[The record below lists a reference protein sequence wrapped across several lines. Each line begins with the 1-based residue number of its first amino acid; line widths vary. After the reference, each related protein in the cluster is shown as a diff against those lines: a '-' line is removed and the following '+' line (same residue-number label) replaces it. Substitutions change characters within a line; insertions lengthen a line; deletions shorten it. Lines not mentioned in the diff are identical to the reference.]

1 MKIGIFGG
9 SFNPPHNGHVNSLT
23 TVQKKM
29 GFDLIYI
36 IPNSQNPLKTPVEG
50 PNADHR
56 LEMARLAFSTYGE
69 AFKVSDIELK
79 RGGKSYT
86 VDTVKELLKQYKSN
100 ELYLIIGADN
110 FETFSE
116 WKDYKKL
123 LELVNVV
130 VTTRPG
136 YQIPESEDEW
146 PDYLTPLVAES
157 DFGTLELSTG
167 RSVEFI
173 TLDDLD
179 ISSSELRKK
188 LRVGRP
194 AEKFLPLSVESYIK
208 QHGLYKTGSS
218 KVANFKDFTDFCAQ
232 ALFDKKAI
240 AVKAFDIQSVSSS
253 SDYTLIASGTSTRHA
268 SSMAENLVR
277 AVKDEFN
284 VYPLS
289 IEGVDEGRW
298 VVVDYGALIIHLFY
312 DFVRQEYRLEDLW
325 KNGAELKLTD
335 KTAAVAAAAK

>member
-1 MKIGIFGG
+1 MKVGIFGG

-29 GFDLIYI
+29 GFDLIHI
-36 IPNSQNPLKTPVEG
+36 VPNSQNPLKIPMDG
-50 PNADHR
+50 PSADHR
-56 LEMARLAFSTYGE
+56 LELVKRAFSTYGD
-69 AFKVSDIELK
+69 AFLVDDCELK

-86 VDTVKELLKQYKSN
+86 VDTIKELLKKYKAN

-110 FETFSE
+110 FETFSS
-116 WKDYKKL
+116 WKDYKKI
-123 LELVNVV
+123 LELVNIV

-136 YQIPESEDEW
+136 YQIPENESEW
-146 PDYLTPLVAES
+146 PDYLTPFVAES
-157 DFGTLELSTG
+157 DFGTLELTTG

-173 TLDDLD
+173 TLNDLD
-179 ISSSELRKK
+179 ISSSELRKR

-194 AEKFLPLSVESYIK
+194 AEKYLPLAVESYIK
-208 QHGLYKTGSS
+208 EYGLYKSGSKKIS
-218 KVANFKDFTDFCAQ
+218 NFKNFTEYCAQ
-232 ALFDKKAI
+232 TLFDKKAI

-268 SSMAENLVR
+268 SSMAENLVK

-289 IEGVDEGRW
+289 VEGLDEGRW

-325 KNGAELKLTD
+325 KNGTELKLTD
-335 KTAAVAAAAK
+335 AASKATV

>member
-29 GFDLIYI
+29 GFDEIHI
-36 IPNSQNPLKTPVEG
+36 IPNNQNPLKTPVDG
-50 PNADHR
+50 PSKEDR
-56 LEMARLAFSTYGE
+56 VEMARLAFSTYGK
-69 AFKVSDIELK
+69 AFKVNDIELK

-86 VDTVKELLKQYKSN
+86 IDTIQELLKTYKSN

-110 FETFSE
+110 FEGFSE
-116 WKDYKKL
+116 WKDYKKI
-123 LELVNVV
+123 LELVNIV

-136 YQIPESEDEW
+136 YHIPENETEW

-167 RSVEFI
+167 RSIEFI
-173 TLDDLD
+173 TLSDLD

-188 LRVGRP
+188 LRLGRP
-194 AEKFLPLSVESYIK
+194 TEKFLPLAVESYIK
-208 QHGLYKTGSS
+208 EKGLYKIKDQ
-218 KVANFKDFTDFCAQ
+218 KVSDYKTFTQFCAQ
-232 ALFDKKAI
+232 VLFDKKAI
-240 AVKAFDIQSVSSS
+240 AAKAYDIQKVSTT
-253 SDYTLIASGTSTRHA
+253 SDYALIASGTSTRHA
-268 SSMAENLVR
+268 SSMAENLVKS
-277 AVKDEFN
+277 VKDEFN
-284 VYPLS
+284 LYPLA

-298 VVVDYGALIIHLFY
+298 VVVDYGSLIVHLFY

-325 KNGAELKLTD
+325 KDGQEIKLVDQTVS
-335 KTAAVAAAAK
+335 TASH

>member
-29 GFDLIYI
+29 GFDLIHI
-36 IPNSQNPLKTPVEG
+36 IPNHQNPLKIPMEG
-50 PNADHR
+50 PAPEHR
-56 LEMARLAFSTYGE
+56 SEMARLAFSTYGD
-69 AFKVSDIELK
+69 AFKINDCELK

-86 VDTVKELLKQYKSN
+86 IETVKELLKKYKSN

-136 YQIPESEDEW
+136 YQIPENESEW
-146 PDYLTPLVAES
+146 PDYLTPFVAES
-157 DFGTLELSTG
+157 DFGTLELKTG

-173 TLDDLD
+173 TLNDLD

-194 AEKFLPLSVESYIK
+194 VEKYLPLAVERYIK
-208 QHGLYKTGSS
+208 EQGLFKIGTS
-218 KVANFKDFTDFCAQ
+218 KISNFKSFTEFCAQ
-232 ALFDKKAI
+232 ILFDKKAI

-253 SDYTLIASGTSTRHA
+253 SDYTLIGSGTSTRHT
-268 SSMAENLVR
+268 SSMAENLVK

-289 IEGVDEGRW
+289 VEGVDEGRW
-298 VVVDYGALIIHLFY
+298 VVVDYGALIVHLFY

-325 KNGAELKLTD
+325 KSGVELQVVD
-335 KTAAVAAAAK
+335 RTAQK

>member
-29 GFDLIYI
+29 GFDQIHI
-36 IPNSQNPLKTPVEG
+36 IPNSQNPLKIPMDG
-50 PNADHR
+50 PAGEHR
-56 LEMARLAFSTYGE
+56 LEMARLAFSTYGK
-69 AFKVSDIELK
+69 AFTVNDTELK

-86 VDTVKELLKQYKSN
+86 IDTINELLKTHKSS

-110 FETFSE
+110 FETLAQ
-116 WKDYKKL
+116 WKDYKKI
-123 LELVNVV
+123 LELVNIV

-136 YQIPESEDEW
+136 YQIPENETEW
-146 PDYLTPLVAES
+146 PPYLAKLVAES
-157 DFGTLELSTG
+157 DFGTLELTTG
-167 RSVEFI
+167 RSIEFI
-173 TLDDLD
+173 TLEDLD

-188 LRVGRP
+188 LRLGRP

-208 QHGLYKTGSS
+208 VHSLYKTTNS
-218 KVANFKDFTDFCAQ
+218 KISDFNKFAEFCAQ
-232 ALFDKKAI
+232 ILFDKKAI
-240 AVKAFDIQSVSSS
+240 AVKGFNLEGVSTTCDIA
-253 SDYTLIASGTSTRHA
+253 LIASGTSTRHA
-268 SSMAENLVR
+268 TSMAENVVK

-284 VYPLS
+284 LYPLA

-298 VVVDYGALIIHLFY
+298 VVVDYGALLIHVFY

-325 KNGAELKLTD
+325 KDGTELKLAD
-335 KTAAVAAAAK
+335 KTAKA

>member
-29 GFDLIYI
+29 GFDLIHI
-36 IPNSQNPLKTPVEG
+36 IPNSQNPLKIPTDSPAQE
-50 PNADHR
+50 HR
-56 LEMARLAFSTYGE
+56 LAMAKKAFSSYGDK
-69 AFKVSDIELK
+69 FFVDDIELK

-86 VDTVKELLKQYKSN
+86 VDTVTELLKKYKSN
-100 ELYLIIGADN
+100 ELFLIIGADN
-110 FETFSE
+110 FETLSD

-123 LELVNVV
+123 LELVNIV

-136 YQIPESEDEW
+136 YQIPETDKEW
-146 PDYLTPLVAES
+146 PDYLTPFVADS
-157 DFGTLELSTG
+157 DFGTLELTTG
-167 RSVEFI
+167 RSIEFI

-188 LRVGRP
+188 LRLGRP
-194 AEKFLPLSVESYIK
+194 TEKFLPLAVEGYIK
-208 QHGLYKTGSS
+208 EHNLYRVTKEKISDFKTFSE
-218 KVANFKDFTDFCAQ
+218 FCAQ
-232 ALFDKKAI
+232 ILFDKKGI
-240 AVKAFDIQSVSSS
+240 AVRGFDLQSLSSTC
-253 SDYTLIASGTSTRHA
+253 DYAIIASGTSTRHA
-268 SSMAENLVR
+268 TSMAENLVK

-284 VYPLS
+284 IYPLA

-298 VVVDYGALIIHLFY
+298 VVVDYGALIIHVFY

-325 KNGAELKLTD
+325 KQGTELKLSD
-335 KTAAVAAAAK
+335 KSK

>member
-1 MKIGIFGG
+1 MKVGIFGG

-29 GFDLIYI
+29 GFDLIHI
-36 IPNSQNPLKTPVEG
+36 IPNSQNPLKIPMDG
-50 PNADHR
+50 PGPEHR
-56 LEMARLAFSTYGE
+56 LEMTKQAFASYGP
-69 AFKVSDIELK
+69 AFHVNDIELN

-86 VDTVKELLKQYKSN
+86 IDTIKELLKTYKSS

-110 FETFSE
+110 FDTFSQ
-116 WKDYKKL
+116 WKDYKKI
-123 LELVNVV
+123 LELANIV

-136 YQIPESEDEW
+136 YEIPENEDEW
-146 PDYLTPLVAES
+146 PDYLAPLVADG
-157 DFGTLELSTG
+157 DFGTIELTTG
-167 RSVEFI
+167 RSIEFI
-173 TLDDLD
+173 TLNDLD

-208 QHGLYKTGSS
+208 QHGLYKTGSHKIS
-218 KVANFKDFTDFCAQ
+218 NFKTFTDFCAQ
-232 ALFDKKAI
+232 VLFDKKAI
-240 AVKAFDIQSVSSS
+240 ALKAFDIQGVSSS
-253 SDYTLIASGTSTRHA
+253 SDFTLIGSGTSTRHA
-268 SSMAENLVR
+268 SSMAENLVK

-298 VVVDYGALIIHLFY
+298 VVVDYGALIVHLFY

-325 KNGAELKLTD
+325 KQGTELKLVD
-335 KTAAVAAAAK
+335 QSASAGKIN

>member
-29 GFDLIYI
+29 GFDLIHI
-36 IPNSQNPLKTPVEG
+36 IPNSQNPLKIPMEG
-50 PNADHR
+50 PNNEHR
-56 LEMARLAFSTYGE
+56 SELVRRAFSTYGE
-69 AFKVSDIELK
+69 AFKVNICELQ

-86 VDTVKELLKQYKSN
+86 IDTVKELLNVHKSS

-110 FETFSE
+110 FENFSA

-123 LELVNVV
+123 LELVNIV

-136 YQIPESEDEW
+136 YQIPENESEW

-157 DFGTLELSTG
+157 DFGAFELTTG
-167 RSVEFI
+167 RSIEFI
-173 TLDDLD
+173 TLEDLD

-194 AEKFLPLSVESYIK
+194 AEKFLPLAVERYIK
-208 QHGLYKTGSS
+208 EQGLYRTGSS
-218 KVANFKDFTDFCAQ
+218 KISNFKDFTEFCAQ
-232 ALFDKKAI
+232 ILFDKKAI
-240 AVKAFDIQSVSSS
+240 AVKAFDIQTVSSS

-268 SSMAENLVR
+268 SSMAENLVK

-284 VYPLS
+284 VYPLGV
-289 IEGVDEGRW
+289 EGVDEGRW
-298 VVVDYGALIIHLFY
+298 VVVDYGALIIHVFY
-312 DFVRQEYRLEDLW
+312 DFIRQEYRLEDLW
-325 KNGAELKLTD
+325 KNGTELKLSD
-335 KTAAVAAAAK
+335 QSLK

>member
-29 GFDLIYI
+29 GFDKIHI
-36 IPNSQNPLKTPVEG
+36 VPNSQNPLKIPTDAPAAE
-50 PNADHR
+50 HR
-56 LEMARLAFSTYGE
+56 LAMAKAAFSSYGP
-69 AFKVSDIELK
+69 AFFIDDLELK

-86 VDTVKELLKQYKSN
+86 IDTVQELLKTYKSS

-116 WKDYKKL
+116 WKDYKKI
-123 LELVNVV
+123 LELVNIV

-136 YQIPESEDEW
+136 YEIPEDEKEL
-146 PDYLTPLVAES
+146 PDYLAPLVADS
-157 DFGTLELSTG
+157 DFGTLELKTG

-188 LRVGRP
+188 LRLGRP
-194 AEKFLPLSVESYIK
+194 TEKFLPLAVESYIK
-208 QHGLYKTGSS
+208 ENNLYRASKEKISDFKTF
-218 KVANFKDFTDFCAQ
+218 AEFCAQ
-232 ALFDKKAI
+232 VLFDKKGI
-240 AVKAFDIQSVSSS
+240 AVRGFDLKELSSTT
-253 SDYTLIASGTSTRHA
+253 DYSIVASGTSTRHTT
-268 SSMAENLVR
+268 SMAENLVK

-284 VYPLS
+284 IYPMG

-298 VVVDYGALIIHLFY
+298 VVVDYGALIVHVFY

-325 KNGAELKLTD
+325 KKGTELTLTD
-335 KTAAVAAAAK
+335 KSK